1 MQVVQK
7 YSAIA
12 EPKETFDKLYCWSR
26 ITKVHS
32 TAASVTYATRVSP
45 LRQLDMTTR

>member
-7 YSAIA
+7 CSAIA

-26 ITKVHS
+26 VTKVHS
-32 TAASVTYATRVSP
+32 TAAGATYATRISL